1 MEKLFSTL
9 VTALVAVSFAG
20 FVFAAEPAKKEAGPA
35 PAAPA
40 TGEVKKEETR
50 LATKKGK
57 KAKKARKTEKKTEEK
72 KEAAPAAA
80 PEKK

>member
-1 MEKLFSTL
+1 MGKMLSTL
-9 VTALVAVSFAG
+9 VAALVAVSFAG
-20 FVFAAEPAKKEAGPA
+20 LVFAAEPARKEAGPA

-40 TGEVKKEETR
+40 AGEVKKEETR

-57 KAKKARKTEKKTEEK
+57 KAKKARKSEKKTEEK
-72 KEAAPAAA
+72 EVAPAAA